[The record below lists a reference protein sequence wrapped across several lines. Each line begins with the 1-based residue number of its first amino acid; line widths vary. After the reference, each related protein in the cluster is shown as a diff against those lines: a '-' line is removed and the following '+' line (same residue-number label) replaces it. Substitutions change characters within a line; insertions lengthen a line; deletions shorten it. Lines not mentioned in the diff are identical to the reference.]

1 MSTPPTLAF
10 GPAMCE
16 SPGMRRLVLVSFAA
30 WLVGCGACSRPKG
43 TAQSRPRPR
52 PRLVPVARTPAYFLT
67 HAGDVLALRFAAEDR
82 LWSVGEDGHLR
93 LWDLS
98 SRKQLSDRYLGATL
112 HQAFLSPDGSLAAL
126 LPQGGSEIQI
136 HDLRAHRVLLT
147 LETPCWGDNLRAGFA
162 GETVALSCRE
172 RRGLGLLT
180 YDTRRRVL
188 LGSLEGAHG
197 DPVEVQALAG
207 AVAVVKMRDQW
218 HVVELPQEQVHRT
231 AGELPVERDT
241 PPDWS
246 CGAHVVSLT
255 PDARWAAWGCVSGS
269 GPAGRPGPSMWL
281 WDLQKQRAAREL
293 PPGALPYQVRVSAD
307 GRRVGLAGG
316 QRIVV
321 HGASGPV
328 VDLGYT
334 DVKAVAF
341 SRDLRRAAVG
351 DAEGVIRV
359 WDTASGKPIVSA
371 TPPHAV
377 RELAFVEG
385 SGGLVSVHASTAD
398 RPRFTVRWWSGS
410 SGEPIRAAVLPA
422 TVVAVAPAPGG
433 GRFALLHGEE
443 EATSLELTDL
453 GGGSSVRVKIPP
465 SWGARFSAD
474 GATLLTR
481 GPGGVTLRAARG
493 ERAGQLLKELP
504 LPRGGA
510 APESVT
516 VDRSGRRVAAACGG
530 CPRRMPASHPY
541 HGPPHWRAC
550 GAMLLWDA
558 GRPFSLREGR
568 GGFAAVAIAPDGS
581 WLAGAAYAGLAV
593 WRADGRRIERWIPAE
608 HEPGAFYGG
617 GGRGMVVS
625 ADGQQLAVAD
635 AERHVRVYDTGSWKQ
650 IDRVDLERFP
660 DRAAALV
667 FSADGRS
674 LAVGTHRGA
683 VHLFRRR

>member
-1 MSTPPTLAF
+1 
-10 GPAMCE
+10 
-16 SPGMRRLVLVSFAA
+16 MRRLVLVSVVA
-30 WLVGCGACSRPKG
+30 WLVGCCACAKPGRTVQSPPGAKPH
-43 TAQSRPRPR
+43 
-52 PRLVPVARTPAYFLT
+52 LVPVARTPTYFLT

-93 LWDLS
+93 LWDLT
-98 SRKQLSDRYLGATL
+98 SRKQVSDRHLGATL
-112 HQAFLSPDGSLAAL
+112 HQAFLSLDGSLAVL

-136 HDLRAHRVLLT
+136 HDLRAQRVLLT
-147 LETPCWGDNLRAGFA
+147 LETPCWGYDLRAGFS

-180 YDTRRRVL
+180 YDTRRSVL
-188 LGSLEGAHG
+188 RGSLEGAHG

-207 AVAVVKMRDQW
+207 AVAVVKMNNQW

-246 CGAHVVSLT
+246 CSAHILSLT
-255 PDARWAAWGCVSGS
+255 PDARWAAWGCVPGG
-269 GPAGRPGPSMWL
+269 GPAGGRGPTIRL

-307 GRRVGLAGG
+307 GRRVGVAGG

-321 HGASGPV
+321 HGAGFSGPV
-328 VDLGYT
+328 VELGYT

-341 SRDLRRAAVG
+341 SRGLRRAAVG

-359 WDTASGKPIVSA
+359 WDMASGKPIIDT
-371 TPPHAV
+371 TPPDPV

-385 SGGLVSVHASTAD
+385 GDRVVSIHASTAD
-398 RPRFTVRWWSGS
+398 RPRFTVRWWRGS

-422 TVVAVAPAPGG
+422 TVIAAAPAPGG

-465 SWGARFSAD
+465 SWGARFSPD

-481 GPGGVTLRAARG
+481 GPGGVTLRVARG
-493 ERAGQLLKELP
+493 ERAGQLLQELP
-504 LPRGGA
+504 LPRGEA

-516 VDRSGRRVAAACGG
+516 VDRSGRRVAAACGR

-550 GAMLLWDA
+550 GAMLLWDD
-558 GRPFSLREGR
+558 GRPFALREGR

-581 WLAGAAYAGLAV
+581 RLVGAAYAGLAV

-617 GGRGMVVS
+617 GGRGMVLS

-635 AERHVRVYDTGSWKQ
+635 AERHVLVYDTRSWRQ
-650 IDRVDLERFP
+650 VDRVDLQRIP
-660 DRAAALV
+660 DRATALV
-667 FSADGRS
+667 FSVDGS
-674 LAVGTHRGA
+674 TLAMGTQRGA
-683 VHLFRRR
+683 IHLFRRR